1 MGNETII
8 LLVGGFSVVF
18 GTAAWVG
25 LMAAPAWQSYSTL
38 WQRLAG
44 VFLSLY
50 ALAAFMV
57 VGVALGAVVIWFWDR
72 VSA

>member
-18 GTAAWVG
+18 GAAAWVG
-25 LMAAPAWQSYSTL
+25 LMAAPAWQSYGTL

-50 ALAAFMV
+50 ALAAFVV

-72 VSA
+72 VST

>member
-18 GTAAWVG
+18 GLAAWVG
-25 LMAAPAWQSYSTL
+25 LMAAPAWQSYGAL
-38 WQRLAG
+38 W
-44 VFLSLY
+44 
-50 ALAAFMV
+50 
-57 VGVALGAVVIWFWDR
+57 AVVIWFWDS

>member
-8 LLVGGFSVVF
+8 LLIGGFSVVF
-18 GTAAWVG
+18 GAAAWVG

-50 ALAAFMV
+50 ALAAFIV

>member
-1 MGNETII
+1 MDNETII
-8 LLVGGFSVVF
+8 LLVGAFSVVF
-18 GTAAWVG
+18 GAAAWVG
-25 LMAAPAWQSYSTL
+25 LMAVPAWQSYSTL
-38 WQRLAG
+38 WQRLSG

-50 ALAAFMV
+50 LLAAFMV

>member
-1 MGNETII
+1 MDNESII
-8 LLVGGFSVVF
+8 LLVGGFSLVF
-18 GTAAWVG
+18 GAAAWVG

-57 VGVALGAVVIWFWDR
+57 LGIALGAVVIWFWDR
-72 VSA
+72 VST

>member
-1 MGNETII
+1 MDNESII
-8 LLVGGFSVVF
+8 LLVGGFSAVF
-18 GTAAWVG
+18 GAAAWVG

-50 ALAAFMV
+50 ALAAFIV
-57 VGVALGAVVIWFWDR
+57 VGIALGAVVIWFWDR
-72 VSA
+72 VST

>member
-1 MGNETII
+1 MDNESII
-8 LLVGGFSVVF
+8 LLVGGFSAVF

-25 LMAAPAWQSYSTL
+25 LMAAPAWQSFSTL

-50 ALAAFMV
+50 ALAAFIV

-72 VSA
+72 VVA